1 MILVYQS
8 KSKNA
13 NLISAVL
20 DEKFRRAWGI
30 QRRRDDEGGVVAGVR
45 NVGVGL
51 DKKER
56 ERESG

>member
-20 DEKFRRAWGI
+20 DEKLRRAWGV
-30 QRRRDDEGGVVAGVR
+30 QRRRDDERGVVAAVG
-45 NVGVGL
+45 NIGVGL